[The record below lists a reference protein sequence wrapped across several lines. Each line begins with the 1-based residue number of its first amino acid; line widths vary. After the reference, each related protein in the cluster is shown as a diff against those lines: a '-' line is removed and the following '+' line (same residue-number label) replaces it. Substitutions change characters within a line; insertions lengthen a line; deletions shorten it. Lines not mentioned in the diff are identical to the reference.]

1 MFDRHCT
8 FCSSHYPVV
17 ASWFS
22 EHCRK
27 STHGETEVQ
36 HIRSLCRSQG
46 TFQLWG
52 HYQSLKQRSTH
63 SQIHRLSRSASVHNI
78 IFSKSVSDWFHW
90 PKKWTDSSRTNL
102 SVSGSLTFK
111 CIIQD
116 PVILIILYTL
126 ADEFLWLRI
135 AVNINFISIAA
146 TTLSFI
152 TTALVIAIAGLNQGP
167 NEYNTWH

>member
-1 MFDRHCT
+1 M
-8 FCSSHYPVV
+8 
-17 ASWFS
+17 
-22 EHCRK
+22 
-27 STHGETEVQ
+27 
-36 HIRSLCRSQG
+36 
-46 TFQLWG
+46 
-52 HYQSLKQRSTH
+52 
-63 SQIHRLSRSASVHNI
+63 
-78 IFSKSVSDWFHW
+78 
-90 PKKWTDSSRTNL
+90 

-152 TTALVIAIAGLNQGP
+152 ATALFIAIAGLNQGP